1 MDREEL
7 IVFKDKLIDFL
18 INEQEDK
25 LSLLTKA
32 QNERLND
39 ANAEDSDKGNLMDSP
54 LESEMEEVNLNAF
67 NIDTVAKNIEIL
79 KKAEQEGVKENVVF
93 GSLVRT
99 NTTFFL
105 IAFPFSEIEYGG
117 HRIRGISTEA
127 PLFEKME
134 GFAQHTEFH
143 LNNIEYVIF
152 EIV

>member
-1 MDREEL
+1 MQREEL

-18 INEQEDK
+18 IKEQEEK
-25 LSLLTKA
+25 LNQLMDA

-39 ANAEDSDKGNLMDSP
+39 ANKEDSDKGNLIDSP
-54 LESEMEEVNLNAF
+54 LESEMAEVNLNAF
-67 NIDTVAKNIEIL
+67 NIDTVAKHIEIL
-79 KKAEQEGVKENVVF
+79 KKAKLEEEKENVVF

-105 IAFPFSEIEYGG
+105 IAFPFLEIEYDGK
-117 HRIRGISTEA
+117 RIRGISTDNQ
-127 PLFEKME
+127 LFEKME
-134 GFAQHTEFH
+134 GLAQHTEFH